1 METKVF
7 ETNVWEKYAGDK
19 RVVVENFCA
28 GYKDFLSENKTER
41 EVASFA
47 VREAERHGYRNL
59 ADIIASGEKISAG
72 DKVYAV
78 NMDKMVVLCVI
89 GRQPIEMGANIVG
102 AHIDSPRIDIKATP
116 LYESQG
122 FCMLDTHYYGGIKKY
137 QWTAQPL
144 AMHGVVIKKDGSRV
158 NFVFGEDDA
167 CVGFTDLLPH
177 LEKDDKKDI
186 KGEDLNLI
194 AGNMG
199 DKDAKKDKFKAVILE
214 ILKQQNIEE
223 DDFFSAEIEI
233 VPAGRARD
241 FGLDRS
247 MIMGYG
253 HDDRVCTYTALKA
266 MMEVV
271 SPEYTTI
278 CLLVDKEEIGSVGAT
293 GMRSKYFENCLA
305 EIMEVAGQYSELS
318 LRRALNRS
326 KMLSSDVT
334 AAFDPNFTAPFNA
347 TTDAHLAKGISFN
360 KFTGYAGKSSCND
373 ANPEFIAKLRDLM
386 DKKEISFQA
395 TEMGRV
401 DQGGGGTIAYI
412 MAIYGMDVIDA
423 GVPVLNMHAPWEV
436 VSKVDVFEA
445 YQCYIAFFGAD
456 WR

>member
-1 METKVF
+1 MET
-7 ETNVWEKYAGDK
+7 NIWEKYTGEA
-19 RVVVENFCA
+19 RRPVEDFCS
-28 GYKDFLSENKTER
+28 GYKDFLSKNKTER
-41 EVASFA
+41 ECARYA
-47 VREAERHGYRNL
+47 VREAEANGFRNL
-59 ADIIASGEKISAG
+59 SDLMKNGEKILPG

-78 NMDKMVVLCVI
+78 NMDKSVVLFVM
-89 GRQPIEMGANIVG
+89 GKQPIDAGLNIVG
-102 AHIDSPRIDIKATP
+102 AHIDSPRLDLKANP

-144 AMHGVVIKKDGSRV
+144 AMHGVVVLKDGTKQ

-167 CVGFTDLLPH
+167 VVGFSDLLPH

-194 AGNMG
+194 AGNIG

-214 ILKQQNIEE
+214 LLKQNNIRE
-223 DDFFSAEIEI
+223 DDFFSAEIEV
-233 VPAGRARD
+233 VPAGPAKD

-253 HDDRVCTYTALKA
+253 HDDRVCAYTAMRALFEIKNPEKSA
-266 MMEVV
+266 MC
-271 SPEYTTI
+271 I
-278 CLLVDKEEIGSVGAT
+278 LVDKEEIGSVGAT

-305 EIMEVAGQYSELS
+305 EIMNLAGQYSELA

-334 AAFDPNFTAPFNA
+334 AAFDPNYPAPFNA
-347 TTDAHLAKGISFN
+347 TTDAHFAKGISFN
-360 KFTGYAGKSSCND
+360 KFTGSHGKYGSND
-373 ANPEFIAKLRDLM
+373 ANPEFIAGLRELM
-386 DKKEISFQA
+386 DKNDIAFQA

-412 MAIYGMDVIDA
+412 MALYGMDVIDA
-423 GVPVLNMHAPWEV
+423 GVPVLNMHAPWEI
-436 VSKVDVFEA
+436 VSKVDVYEA
-445 YQCYIAFFGAD
+445 YRCYKVFFDAD
-456 WR
+456 W

>member
-1 METKVF
+1 MET
-7 ETNVWEKYAGDK
+7 NIWEKYAGSA
-19 RVVVENFCA
+19 RQQVEDFCA
-28 GYKDFLSENKTER
+28 KYIDFLSTHKTER
-41 EVASFA
+41 EVARYAISQ
-47 VREAERHGYRNL
+47 AESKGYKNL
-59 ADIIASGEKISAG
+59 AQLMNAGGSVRAG

-89 GRQPIEMGANIVG
+89 GRQPIEAGINIVG

-122 FCMLDTHYYGGIKKY
+122 FCMMDTHYYGGIKKY

-144 AMHGVVIKKDGSRV
+144 AMHGVIVLKDGSRQD
-158 NFVFGEDDA
+158 FVFGEDDGA

-194 AGNMG
+194 AGNIG
-199 DKDAKKDKFKAVILE
+199 DKEAKKDKFKAVVLE
-214 ILKQQNIEE
+214 ILKQRGITE
-223 DDFFSAEIEI
+223 DDFFSAEIEV

-253 HDDRVCTYTALKA
+253 QDDRVCAYTALQA
-266 MMEVV
+266 QLEVNN
-271 SPEYTTI
+271 PEYTTI

-305 EIMEVAGQYSELS
+305 EIMSVAGQYSELG

-334 AAFDPNFTAPFNA
+334 AAMDPNYPSVFNA
-347 TTDAHLAKGISFN
+347 PTDAHFAKGISFN
-360 KFTGYAGKSSCND
+360 KFTGSYGKYGSND
-373 ANPEFIAKLRDLM
+373 ANPEFIAQIRNLM
-386 DKKEISFQA
+386 DENEISFQA

-445 YQCYIAFFGAD
+445 YRCYKAFFEAK
-456 WR
+456 WKK